1 MTRVVAQ
8 GTFDLLHPGH
18 VHYLEDAAT
27 YGDEL
32 HAIVARSA
40 NVTHKPEPILCA
52 RQRRD
57 MVAALGAVDE
67 AHLGDP
73 EDVFVPIER
82 LDPDVIVLGYDQ
94 HHDEAGIAESLDG
107 DEHVLRVAEVGLV
120 DRLEGGDHVAPL
132 ARAEDRL
139 RLVGDVVAA
148 GDDGVELVAVRR
160 RVLQVVDVAGMEQ
173 VERPLRDDPGHRN
186 HERKPPSSRRSVSS
200 SLSMS
205 SCVKSKKCS
214 SGTSTSST
222 SRVVWFPSLSNA
234 FQSPH
239 P

>member
-32 HAIVARSA
+32 HAIVARRS

-57 MVAALGAVDE
+57 TVAALDAVDE

-82 LDPDVIVLGYDQ
+82 IDPDVIVLGFDQ
-94 HHDEAGIAESLDG
+94 HHDEERIAEALAVREIDCRVERASGREPRYDG
-107 DEHVLRVAEVGLV
+107 ELLSSGDIVDRVLRRRGGSRAEV
-120 DRLEGGDHVAPL
+120 
-132 ARAEDRL
+132 
-139 RLVGDVVAA
+139 
-148 GDDGVELVAVRR
+148 DDI
-160 RVLQVVDVAGMEQ
+160 
-173 VERPLRDDPGHRN
+173 ER
-186 HERKPPSSRRSVSS
+186 
-200 SLSMS
+200 
-205 SCVKSKKCS
+205 
-214 SGTSTSST
+214 
-222 SRVVWFPSLSNA
+222 
-234 FQSPH
+234 
-239 P
+239 